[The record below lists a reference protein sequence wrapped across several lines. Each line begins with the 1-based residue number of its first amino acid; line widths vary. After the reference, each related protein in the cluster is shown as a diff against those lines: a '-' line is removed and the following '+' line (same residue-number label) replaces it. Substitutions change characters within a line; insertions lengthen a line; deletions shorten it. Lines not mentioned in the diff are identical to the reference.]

1 MLRTHTGA
9 THETLSKL
17 AEKMV
22 QRYVRDLLTA
32 DELVERMILAWP
44 TTEAESAPGES
55 TLESLARGL
64 CSQAL
69 CEACRLPG
77 GHLRELAI
85 ERLNEYL
92 ERALNTI
99 GGTFRYA
106 PQEIRQE
113 ILQCTLVEI
122 LQSLQRERGKPEQ
135 PMAFLGWV
143 RVILYRQ
150 RSLYWRQKPPVELIS
165 LEKNQDEPQVLELV
179 DRQALDPQ
187 AELERHELRMEL
199 HTAIARLRNPNYRAV
214 LHQLYFNELE
224 MCEVA
229 HLLQV
234 SAEKIHLW
242 HHRALQA
249 LHKQFHAPSVRR
261 RS

>member
-1 MLRTHTGA
+1 MLRTHTVA
-9 THETLSKL
+9 AQETLSKL

-44 TTEAESAPGES
+44 TTEAECAPGES

-85 ERLNEYL
+85 ERLSEYL
-92 ERALNTI
+92 ERALNNI
-99 GGTFRYA
+99 GGTFRHA
-106 PQEIRQE
+106 AQEVRQE
-113 ILQCTLVEI
+113 VIQCTLVEI
-122 LQSLQRERGKPEQ
+122 LQSLQRDRGKPEQ

-150 RSLYWRQKPPVELIS
+150 RSLYWRQKSPVELIS
-165 LEKNQDEPQVLELV
+165 LEKNRDEPQLLELV

-187 AELERHELRMEL
+187 TELEHHELRTEL
-199 HTAIARLRNPNYRAV
+199 HAAIAKLRNPNYRAV
-214 LHQLYFNELE
+214 LLQLYFNEME
-224 MCEVA
+224 TCEVA

-242 HHRALQA
+242 HHRALHA
-249 LHKQFHAPSVRR
+249 LHKQFYGTSVRQ